1 MPIVF
6 ISHTIGI
13 VCHGL
18 DLGSRG
24 RVMTAQ
30 WYYTSNNEQRGPVTW
45 AKLRE
50 LASIGMLKPS
60 DLVWTDGMDEWVKA
74 RQQDGLFD
82 GVESDDDSESR
93 NSRGTETRS
102 SRRARRD
109 EDVEENEESPR
120 RRSVSNRSGGG
131 QMPAALKV
139 LLILGV
145 VFVLIVMIGGCIG
158 GIVWFSTRPGGGGGN
173 RVHDSFTVNN
183 LFPKGDQ
190 FRDYR
195 FTRGRRVVITVSND
209 VQIPQ
214 PDVDLYVH
222 RLRDNQLVGADI
234 LVPAQNRNCRVE
246 FVVPADDTYR
256 VRVVNLGPGMARRCA
271 VRVDEN

>member
-1 MPIVF
+1 
-6 ISHTIGI
+6 
-13 VCHGL
+13 
-18 DLGSRG
+18 
-24 RVMTAQ
+24 MTAE

-82 GVESDDDSESR
+82 GVDAEDEEPERKKSRFTQAKPSAPSREKDEDEKSQERPVSRR
-93 NSRGTETRS
+93 NSK
-102 SRRARRD
+102 D
-109 EDVEENEESPR
+109 
-120 RRSVSNRSGGG
+120 G
-131 QMPAALKV
+131 QMPGALKV

-145 VFVLIVMIGGCIG
+145 VFVLLVMAGGCIG
-158 GIVWFSTRPGGGGGN
+158 GIVWFSLRPGGGGGGN

-183 LFPKGDQ
+183 LMPKADQ

-195 FTRGRRVVITVSND
+195 FTRGRRVIITVQND
-209 VQIPQ
+209 MQVPQ

-246 FVVPADDTYR
+246 FVVPDNDTYR
-256 VRVVNLGPGMARRCA
+256 VRLVNLGPGMARRCN